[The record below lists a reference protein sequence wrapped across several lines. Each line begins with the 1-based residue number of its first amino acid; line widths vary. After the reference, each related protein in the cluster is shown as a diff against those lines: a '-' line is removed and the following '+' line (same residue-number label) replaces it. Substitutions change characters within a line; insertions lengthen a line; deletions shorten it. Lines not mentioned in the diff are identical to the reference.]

1 MAHVFDVSSKKVD
14 IYFLD
19 CDKCRIKAVMSRQ
32 IALVLDFCY
41 LYSAYTYILCM
52 SADINMSAYVCAIDI
67 RIEIATRC
75 VIRNLLPCRMSR
87 SGLG

>member
-1 MAHVFDVSSKKVD
+1 
-14 IYFLD
+14 
-19 CDKCRIKAVMSRQ
+19 MSRQ

-41 LYSAYTYILCM
+41 LYSTYKYIVYV
-52 SADINMSAYVCAIDI
+52 SGHKYVCAIDI

-75 VIRNLLPCRMSR
+75 VIRNLLPCRVSR

>member
-1 MAHVFDVSSKKVD
+1 MAHVFDVCSKKVD

-41 LYSAYTYILCM
+41 LYSTNKYIVYV
-52 SADINMSAYVCAIDI
+52 SRHKYVCAIDI

-75 VIRNLLPCRMSR
+75 VIRNLLPCRVSR